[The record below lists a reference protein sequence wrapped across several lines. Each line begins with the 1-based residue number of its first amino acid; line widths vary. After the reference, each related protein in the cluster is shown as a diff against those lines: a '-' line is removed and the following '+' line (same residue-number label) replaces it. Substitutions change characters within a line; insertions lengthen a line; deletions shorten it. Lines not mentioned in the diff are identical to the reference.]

1 MVSTVRAHEK
11 WPGAIPVDSRAA
23 CGNKLPLL
31 ESDTERAQLVKS
43 ARANLTSVR

>member
-1 MVSTVRAHEK
+1 MFVHMKNGRGRFLWKTVRL
-11 WPGAIPVDSRAA
+11 VV
-23 CGNKLPLL
+23 KLALL